1 MSIRWKRAYAPAE
14 DADGYRVLVDR
25 LWPRGMKRDQLKLNA
40 WLPDVAPSAAL
51 RQWFGHAPD
60 KWPEFRR
67 RYLAELADRQAALAN
82 LASRARAEQV
92 TFIYAAKDEQ
102 LNNAVVLKEYL
113 ERMMA
118 TEP

>member
-1 MSIRWKRAYAPAE
+1 
-14 DADGYRVLVDR
+14 
-25 LWPRGMKRDQLKLNA
+25 MKRDQLKLNA

-102 LNNAVVLKEYL
+102 FNNAVVLKEYV